1 MRNSKQTIWVILG
14 ALAAANAFAS
24 DGGGFKGGV
33 VDLPRVVQSVGDG
46 AQAKIELDAE
56 LKKKQKV
63 FDEKQKKAK
72 AVQESL
78 SMVKPEARAAKEAE
92 LQREGAELQ
101 QMYMQMQQEMV
112 RLEQEKMA
120 VILNKTNTILQSIGK
135 EGDYAMIFNRGDN
148 NATNVLYAKPG
159 LDLTDELIRRYD
171 AAYGAKSSDKSKA
184 DKPKDKDAAK
194 KK

>member
-1 MRNSKQTIWVILG
+1 MRASKQLVF
-14 ALAAANAFAS
+14 AAVTLMATKSAFAA
-24 DGGGFKGGV
+24 DAATFKAGV

-46 AQAKIELDAE
+46 ARAKSELEEE

-63 FDEKQKKAK
+63 FEDKQKKAK
-72 AVQESL
+72 SLQESL
-78 SMVKPEARAAKEAE
+78 SVLKPEVRAAKEAE

-120 VILNKTNTILQSIGK
+120 VILNKVSGLVNTMGK
-135 EGDYAMIFNRGDN
+135 EGDYSLILNRGDQSS
-148 NATNVLYAKPG
+148 TNVLYAKPG
-159 LDLTDELIRRYD
+159 SDLTDELIRRYD
-171 AAYGAKSSDKSKA
+171 AAYGNSKN
-184 DKPKDKDAAK
+184 KEAAK